1 MENMT
6 KLVFVFFALFIVQ
19 GAMTFFQIKNYKK
32 HVSEIRRKG
41 DMLVGQA
48 KGGIKPGCIIM
59 MALDSKGNITESRRM
74 AGRTVFNRFKNIDD
88 FNGKNVY
95 ESEEW
100 LKSIKNKQIK
110 KAVESAIN
118 TMKEQLSSMEEESNE
133 SSESTIAT

>member
-1 MENMT
+1 
-6 KLVFVFFALFIVQ
+6 
-19 GAMTFFQIKNYKK
+19 
-32 HVSEIRRKG
+32 
-41 DMLVGQA
+41 
-48 KGGIKPGCIIM
+48 
-59 MALDSKGNITESRRM
+59 M

>member
-59 MALDSKGNITESRRM
+59 MALDSKGNITESRCM